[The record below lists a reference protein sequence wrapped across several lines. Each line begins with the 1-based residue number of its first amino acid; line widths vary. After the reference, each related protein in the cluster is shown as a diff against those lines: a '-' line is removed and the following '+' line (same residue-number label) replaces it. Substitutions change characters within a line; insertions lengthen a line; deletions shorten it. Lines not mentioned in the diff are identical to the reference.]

1 MAGETAADAAN
12 IPRSLSHIS
21 TASPVLAAPACAP
34 PFSSRENRLMSDW
47 VILATALASFD
58 HAATAHKVLAPAIIS
73 PEPEM
78 FRGARP
84 NIINLSRS
92 YSYQS
97 RGYYASL
104 LAAARGQRVIP
115 SVETIIDLSARKLY
129 ENAIPELEDALN
141 KAISDRPDEA
151 APANGSGCFSEPAP
165 IRASSDFCRLLFD
178 WFRAPA
184 LEVTIKPGS
193 MVTRSR
199 ACCFCPF
206 GKLDG
211 ADRRF
216 STRPWRA
223 TRRGSGRMPSPA
235 LRPAIQLCH
244 AGRSLRGIAAI
255 LH

>member
-1 MAGETAADAAN
+1 MMGKKVPHWVLAHGDDG
-12 IPRSLSHIS
+12 RHILFMTPGSRTNGARPPPTPPTFRFHMPFS

-34 PFSSRENRLMSDW
+34 PFSSRENRQMSDW

-58 HAATAHKVLAPAIIS
+58 HAATAHKVLHNPRLS
-73 PEPEM
+73 RPPEM

-141 KAISDRPDEA
+141 KAISDGPDEA
-151 APANGSGCFSEPAP
+151 APARLRVSSSEPAP
-165 IRASSDFCRLLFD
+165 IRASSVS
-178 WFRAPA
+178 A
-184 LEVTIKPGS
+184 G
-193 MVTRSR
+193 
-199 ACCFCPF
+199 CCLTGF
-206 GKLDG
+206 
-211 ADRRF
+211 AR
-216 STRPWRA
+216 RPWK
-223 TRRGSGRMPSPA
+223 
-235 LRPAIQLCH
+235 
-244 AGRSLRGIAAI
+244 
-255 LH
+255 